1 MGKGKGKQRRL
12 IGNGKT
18 SSPRRLVEL
27 SDGNGNGNG
36 SGERGKGVG
45 KGKPMLAKK
54 TLIENGKT
62 GSPLSVKG

>member
-27 SDGNGNGNG
+27 SDGNG
-36 SGERGKGVG
+36 SGERGKVKGVGKG

>member
-27 SDGNGNGNG
+27 SDGNGNG

-45 KGKPMLAKK
+45 KGKGHGERETYACK
-54 TLIENGKT
+54 EDFN
-62 GSPLSVKG
+62 

>member
-27 SDGNGNGNG
+27 SDGNG

-45 KGKPMLAKK
+45 KGKGHGERETYACK
-54 TLIENGKT
+54 EDFN
-62 GSPLSVKG
+62 

>member
-27 SDGNGNGNG
+27 SDGNG

-45 KGKPMLAKK
+45 K
-54 TLIENGKT
+54 E
-62 GSPLSVKG
+62 KGHGERETYACKEDFN